1 MAFSEEE
8 LAPFVSDV
16 QKNAAW
22 YFTNDQRFQ
31 QSFAQMIDYLLGK
44 SKQCPSFANNYYG
57 YQLAGLLDMLPKSI
71 AAWQEKHDRLLQVL
85 SQQTIWSYLD
95 YRIWRNVRLICQ
107 KLPADE
113 GLEYFEHFWDKL
125 LATGA
130 QVQHNLWSSF
140 AYLHY
145 YAMPDAEQ
153 PSEGGELQLVRSFVL
168 RRLETEEKLVVDAFC
183 NYEYATESFVKML
196 AQKKPA
202 LIDKY
207 LKQLLANTR
216 MNTHFGTAS
225 FLLRQDAPKYEK
237 AVLAVV
243 QKINTLHEKIEGLE
257 LLYHFFPQ
265 QYRDT
270 LLKHYY
276 DYLKDF
282 QTQSNANPR
291 YCEPYMHRY
300 DAKGRYLNGYYLSVH
315 AVEQLLT
322 MEKDKATG
330 FLNDFFKEVSKV
342 QADMPVLLH
351 TLLGEEALPW
361 LFLFLEKE
369 TKSNE
374 PQLYRN
380 TFERIQQLP
389 YQPYEEVL
397 WQKTARS
404 KSKSI
409 RELTA
414 ITLSKQG
421 EAAIAKAAELLRKGN
436 NNDVRQTGALI
447 LSLLG
452 SDKAKEILWEEL
464 NLQKNDDTR
473 DLMLQSIAELLF
485 QSSSEKE
492 VKKMIAQAAQ
502 RGKLEKPVEK
512 WIDESKLPA
521 LYYLSGKAL
530 ALEDVRFLLYR
541 MSRIKEIKPDLEARP
556 LLRLIDRTRSGAF
569 AKALFE
575 LYLQNGADAKQKYCL
590 ALAGL
595 LGDDEVVD
603 ILKSTVLRWGENTLK
618 YQVDAQ
624 GNYHQ
629 TGEGA
634 RLKMAEYAV
643 GALALIGSNKAL
655 RVVEFL
661 SRKFR
666 SKNKNIGAAALQALE
681 TAAQELGMTMYEL
694 SDSIVPDFGFEGL
707 YKTFEVGNKEYRAFV
722 DSNFKMV
729 FFDEDYKKLKSLP
742 KGASK
747 ELQGEFKEIAKEIRE
762 VVRAQSGRLEQ
773 YMVLQ
778 RRWQKEAWE
787 GFFLNNPVM
796 FVYAMQIIWGEYD
809 AQGQLQQSF
818 YCAEDSSLLNVEDEE
833 VVLNE
838 EGFVGMIHPMQ
849 LSEEQKKQ
857 WKSKLFQLGI
867 STAFEQLQ
875 RPVHQLDEKDRER
888 FFLNSFDRKIEAR
901 QAVGYFEKLGWQRG
915 SVVDSGMVSAYR
927 KVFDTAGIEA
937 LIETEG
943 IIMGYYD
950 FDDSRLGRLYFVKK
964 GTVRFGSYT
973 YDEPKDDKDPRLVP
987 LGEVPAIIY
996 SEIIGDLEK
1005 IAPKSEEEKKV

>member
-1 MAFSEEE
+1 MAFTEEE
-8 LAPFVSDV
+8 LALFASDV

-22 YFTNDQRFQ
+22 YFTNDARFQ
-31 QSFAQMIDYLLGK
+31 QSFAQMMDYLQGN
-44 SKQCPSFANNYYG
+44 SNQAPSFSNSYYG
-57 YQLAGLLDMLPKSI
+57 YQLTGLVDFLPKNI
-71 AAWQEKHDRLLQVL
+71 ATWQEKHDRLLQIL
-85 SQQTIWSYLD
+85 AQQTTWSYLD
-95 YRIWRNVRLICQ
+95 YNIWRKVRLICQ
-107 KLPADE
+107 KMSIEE
-113 GLEYFEHFWDKL
+113 GLAYLDLFWERV

-130 QVQHNLWSSF
+130 KAQHHLWDSF
-140 AYLHY
+140 AYCHY
-145 YAMPDAEQ
+145 YALPDAEQ
-153 PSEGGELQLVRSFVL
+153 PSEGGELQVVRSFVL
-168 RRLETEEKLVVDAFC
+168 RRLEKEEKLVIDAFC

-196 AQKKPA
+196 VQKKPA
-202 LIDKY
+202 LLDKY
-207 LKQLLANTR
+207 LKQLLANTKLGI
-216 MNTHFGTAS
+216 HSGTAS
-225 FLLRQDAPKYEK
+225 FLLRHDAAKYEE
-237 AVLAVV
+237 AVRMAV
-243 QKINTLHEKIEGLE
+243 QKTNTSQDRIEGLE
-257 LLYHFFPQ
+257 LLHHFFPQ
-265 QYRDT
+265 RYQEK
-270 LLKHYY
+270 LLEKYHE
-276 DYLKDF
+276 YLKEF
-282 QTQSNANPR
+282 QQQSNTNAR
-291 YCEPYMHRY
+291 YYEPYMHRY
-300 DAKGRYLNGYYLSVH
+300 DGQGRYLHGYYLSVH

-322 MEKDKATG
+322 IQKEHIKA
-330 FLNDFFKEVSKV
+330 FLDTFFKEVPKV
-342 QADMPVLLH
+342 QADMPVMLYKH
-351 TLLGEEALPW
+351 LGEEALPW
-361 LFLFLEKE
+361 LFLFLEKDS
-369 TKSNE
+369 KSNE
-374 PQLYRN
+374 SQMYRN

-421 EAAIAKAAELLRKGN
+421 EQAIAKAAELLRKGN

-452 SDKAKEILWEEL
+452 TDEAKEILLEEL
-464 NLQKNDDTR
+464 NLQKNDDIR
-473 DLMLQSIAELLF
+473 DLMLQSIAEMLF
-485 QSSSEKE
+485 KNSSDKE

-502 RGKLEKPVEK
+502 RGKLEKPIEK

-530 ALEDVRFLLYR
+530 SLEDVRFLLYR
-541 MSRIKEIKPDLEARP
+541 MSRIKEIKPDIEARP

-575 LYLQNGADAKQKYCL
+575 LYLQSGADAKQKYCL

-595 LGDDEVVD
+595 LGDNEVVD
-603 ILKSTVLRWGENTLK
+603 ILKSTVMRWGENTLK
-618 YQVDAQ
+618 YQQDAQ

-655 RVVEFL
+655 RIVELL

-666 SKNKNIGAAALQALE
+666 SKNKNIGAAAIKALE

-707 YKTFEVGNKEYRAFV
+707 YKSFAVGDKEYRAFV

-809 AQGQLQQSF
+809 AQGQLQQCF
-818 YCAEDSSLLNVEDEE
+818 YCAEDSSLLNVQDEE
-833 VVLNE
+833 VALNE
-838 EGFVGMIHPMQ
+838 EGFIGMIHPMQ

-875 RPVHQLDEKDRER
+875 RPVHKLDEKDRER
-888 FFLNSFDRKIEAR
+888 FFLSSFDRKIEAR

-987 LGEVPAIIY
+987 LGEVPPIIY

-1005 IAPKSEEEKKV
+1005 IAPKSEEEKKG